1 MEAPQSSEA
10 ERTLAEVDRLR
21 RRTQVLAHAGAW
33 FPAAAIAALLL
44 ASIALYR
51 HPFHQP
57 QVAFVEYPFWAGLP
71 DVQRSALS
79 SYLFWF
85 IGTPLVLAGIGL
97 WYRWRAQRV
106 GMRVSWPLF
115 VGTGMAVL
123 LLLAVLAGVAMQPI
137 ENPDLGSVTAYQPS
151 LNLRAVLTP
160 LLPIAAA
167 VVVMGWAERS
177 AALAIAGGWI
187 ALLTLWQCGYG
198 GMGEVP
204 GGQLTLLGIH
214 RPGPTLIIMTLPLVG
229 FAAVRAFPVRQMDR

>member
-1 MEAPQSSEA
+1 MEASPSSEA

-51 HPFHQP
+51 HPFHDP
-57 QVAFVEYPFWAGLP
+57 QVVYIEYPFWAGLP
-71 DVQRSALS
+71 DAQRSALS

-85 IGTPLVLAGIGL
+85 IGTPVVLAGISL
-97 WYRWRAQRV
+97 WYRWRVQRV
-106 GMRVSWPLF
+106 GMRVSWQLF
-115 VGTGMAVL
+115 VGTGLVVL
-123 LLLAVLAGVAMQPI
+123 LLLAVLAGIPVQPI
-137 ENPDLGSVTAYQPS
+137 ENPDFGSVTAYQPPLS
-151 LNLRAVLTP
+151 LRAVLTP

-167 VVVMGWAERS
+167 VIVLGWAERS

-198 GMGEVP
+198 LGRFP
-204 GGQLTLLGIH
+204 GGQLTLLGLH
-214 RPGPTLIIMTLPLVG
+214 RPGSTLILMALPLVG
-229 FAAVRAFPVRQMDR
+229 FAAVRAFPARQRGR